1 MDIELLTI
9 SNPITNNCNK
19 IAAFDFDWT
28 LVKPK
33 ENRKFPKS
41 VDDWD
46 WLYSNIP
53 NIIKQLYDDGHI
65 IVIFTNQSKQW
76 KHDQIINVAETLN
89 IPIYILIAFNKD
101 YYKPNIALYEKFI
114 NQIGNIDKDRSFF
127 VGDALGRKDD
137 FSNSDRLFAENIGI
151 KWMAPEDIFY
161 KKQEQ
166 QTLILPNIQLE
177 DISKEIIILVGYPGS
192 GKSTIAD
199 NICLENSNY
208 ICIKGD
214 IYKTSEYIEFGKKYG
229 YTNFGCIYVT
239 TSMEISY
246 QRNKTRPED
255 KQVPRIA
262 YSVYNKYFEEPDGN
276 LEHFTLV
283 IV

>member
-46 WLYSNIP
+46 WLYSHIP
-53 NIIKQLYDDGHI
+53 NIIKQLYDEGHI

-76 KHDQIINVAETLN
+76 KRDQIINVAETLN

-114 NQIGNIDKDRSFF
+114 NQIGNIDKDKSFF

-151 KWMAPEDIFY
+151 KWLAPEDIFY

-166 QTLILPNIQLE
+166 QTLIFPNIQLE
-177 DISKEIIILVGYPGS
+177 DTNKEIIILVNCFNFNFKFIYS
-192 GKSTIAD
+192 I
-199 NICLENSNY
+199 NL
-208 ICIKGD
+208 IK
-214 IYKTSEYIEFGKKYG
+214 KLQMSLLF
-229 YTNFGCIYVT
+229 
-239 TSMEISY
+239 
-246 QRNKTRPED
+246 
-255 KQVPRIA
+255 
-262 YSVYNKYFEEPDGN
+262 
-276 LEHFTLV
+276 
-283 IV
+283 